1 MPRAGRDR
9 DERNCQT
16 APLASHACSNT
27 ALPTPAR
34 PDGASA
40 GRASARADRWRRLAT
55 TWRESVRSA
64 VVDVLDT
71 YSGHTDPGGAAARRD
86 LGALTIT
93 KVSVGPMD
101 NNAYLLVCTTSGEA
115 LLVDAAN
122 EPDRL
127 AEVVG
132 SADGAQLRTTVTT
145 HRHYDHWQA
154 LGAVADKFGTRQVA
168 HPLDAP
174 ELPVAVDDTVEQG
187 DTISVGQVSLE
198 VIHLR
203 GHTPGSIALVYRA
216 DDGPHIFTGDSL
228 FPGGPGKT
236 GSPDDFASLMNDL
249 EERVFGTLPD
259 ETWVYPGHGDDTT
272 LGRERPH
279 LGEWRERGW

>member
-1 MPRAGRDR
+1 M
-9 DERNCQT
+9 
-16 APLASHACSNT
+16 
-27 ALPTPAR
+27 AR
-34 PDGASA
+34 VL
-40 GRASARADRWRRLAT
+40 RR
-55 TWRESVRSA
+55 SVRSA

-101 NNAYLLVCTTSGEA
+101 NNAYLLVCTATGEA
-115 LLVDAAN
+115 LLIDAAN

-127 AEVVG
+127 EGVVG
-132 SADGAQLRTTVTT
+132 AAKGAQLRTTVTT

-154 LGAVADKFGTRQVA
+154 LGAVAEKFGTRQLA

-174 ELPVAVDDTVEQG
+174 ELPVPVNGTVEHG
-187 DTISVGQVSLE
+187 DTITVGHVPLE

-203 GHTPGSIALVYRA
+203 GHTPGSIALAYRA
-216 DDGPHIFTGDSL
+216 ADGPHLFTGDSL

-236 GSPDDFASLMNDL
+236 NSPKDFTSLMDDL
-249 EERVFGTLPD
+249 AERVFGQLPD

-272 LGRERPH
+272 LGKERPSIP
-279 LGEWRERGW
+279 EWRARGW

>member
-1 MPRAGRDR
+1 MD
-9 DERNCQT
+9 
-16 APLASHACSNT
+16 
-27 ALPTPAR
+27 
-34 PDGASA
+34 SA
-40 GRASARADRWRRLAT
+40 EWRRLA
-55 TWRESVRSA
+55 RVVRRSVRSP

-71 YSGHTDPGGAAARRD
+71 YSGHTDPGGAATRRD

-101 NNAYLLVCTTSGEA
+101 NNAYLLVCSETGEA
-115 LLVDAAN
+115 LLIDAAN

-127 AEVVG
+127 AGVVG
-132 SADGAQLRTTVTT
+132 AAKGAQLRTTVTT

-154 LGAVADKFGTRQVA
+154 LGAVAEKFGTRQLA

-174 ELPVAVDDTVEQG
+174 ELPVPADDTVEQG
-187 DTISVGQVSLE
+187 DTITVGRVPLE

-216 DDGPHIFTGDSL
+216 ADGPHLFTGDSL
-228 FPGGPGKT
+228 FPGGPGRT
-236 GSPDDFASLMNDL
+236 TSPEDFTSLMDDL
-249 EERVFGTLPD
+249 EERVFGPLPD

-272 LGRERPH
+272 LGRESPH
-279 LGEWRERGW
+279 LAEWRQRGW